1 MQEKGIYYFH
11 QGTNYHA
18 YDLLGAH
25 YQKGA
30 TIFRVWAPNAKI
42 VSVVGEFN
50 NWDTTQNVMHKI
62 SNQGIF
68 EVTIEGVKEY
78 QCYQYAILT
87 TDNQLLF
94 KSDPYGY
101 HAELRPEKAS
111 KVYDL
116 EGFTF
121 SDQEWMKERKNRQAL
136 NQPMNIYEV
145 HLGSWRRY
153 QDGSFFDYEKLA
165 YELSKYVKKMGYTH
179 IEIMPISE
187 YPYDPS
193 WGYQVTGYYA
203 ITSRYGTP
211 KDFMRFVDILHHE
224 NIGVILDW
232 VPGHFT
238 KDSYGLIEFDGKPLY
253 EPSDETK
260 KEHEGWGTRCF
271 DYGRNEVQCFLVS
284 NAVFLFEKF
293 HIDGLRVDAVASMLY
308 LDYGRTDGNWHKNH
322 LGTNINLEAVAF
334 LQKLNATI
342 HQFFPGVLMIAEES
356 TAYPKV
362 TYATNENGLGFDYKW
377 NMGWMNDSLSYIK
390 TNPLFRQY
398 DHHKLTFQLTYIFS
412 ERYILPLSH
421 DEVVHLKGSLIHK
434 MPGEYE
440 EKFASLKTYF
450 TYMMTH
456 PGKKLLFMGGEI
468 GQFREWSEER
478 ELDWSVLNY
487 QQHQGLQA
495 YVQDLNHLYLKSKPL
510 YENELNW
517 DGFRWL
523 MVNDANH
530 NVLAYERKDY
540 ENHSLYII
548 LNFAYCNWENYLLP
562 LDNGLYEVV
571 LSSSDKQYG
580 GNIQLKSNQF
590 IVINQKLKINL
601 PSNTG
606 IILRKVEEY
615 V

>member
-11 QGTNYHA
+11 QGTNYRA
-18 YDLLGAH
+18 YELLGAH
-25 YQKGA
+25 YEEKA
-30 TIFRVWAPNAKI
+30 TTFRVWAPNAKV

-50 NWDTTQNVMHKI
+50 QWDTTRNVMHKI

-68 EVTIEGVKEY
+68 EVVIEGVKEY

-87 TDNQLLF
+87 RDNQLLF
-94 KSDPYGY
+94 KTDPYGY

-111 KVYDL
+111 KVYQL

-121 SDQEWMKERKNRQAL
+121 SDQKWMSERKNRQSL
-136 NQPMNIYEV
+136 NQPINIYEV
-145 HLGSWRRY
+145 HLGSWRKY

-165 YELSKYVKKMGYTH
+165 GELSAYVKKMGYTH

-211 KDFMRFVDILHHE
+211 QDFMRFVDTLHQE
-224 NIGVILDW
+224 NIGIILDW

-238 KDSYGLIEFDGKPLY
+238 KDSHGLIEFDGQPLY
-253 EPSDETK
+253 EPSDPTK
-260 KEHEGWGTRCF
+260 KEHESWGTRCF

-308 LDYGRTDGNWHKNH
+308 LDYGRSQGNWHQNY
-322 LGTNINLEAVAF
+322 LGTNINLEAVSF
-334 LQKLNATI
+334 LQKLNATV
-342 HQFFPGVLMIAEES
+342 HQYFPGVLMIAEES
-356 TAYPKV
+356 TAYPRV
-362 TYATNENGLGFDYKW
+362 TYATSENGLGFDYKW
-377 NMGWMNDSLSYIK
+377 NMGWMNDTLSYIK
-390 TNPLFRQY
+390 TDPLFRRY
-398 DHHKLTFQLTYIFS
+398 DHHKLTFQLTYIFH
-412 ERYILPLSH
+412 EHYVLPLSH

-434 MPGEYE
+434 MPGEYA
-440 EKFASLKTYF
+440 EKFASLRTYF
-450 TYMMTH
+450 MYMMTH

-468 GQFREWSEER
+468 GQFREWSEAR
-478 ELDWSVLNY
+478 ELDWSVLKY
-487 QQHQGLQA
+487 ELHQGLQTF
-495 YVQDLNHLYLKSKPL
+495 VQDLNHLYLESKPL
-510 YENELNW
+510 YENEINW

-523 MVNDANH
+523 MVDDENH
-530 NVLAYERKDY
+530 NVLAYQRKDFT
-540 ENHSLYII
+540 NQSLYII
-548 LNFAYCNWENYLLP
+548 LNFAYCNWDNYLFT
-562 LDNGLYEVV
+562 LDNGRYEVV
-571 LSSSDKQYG
+571 LSSSDKKYG
-580 GNIQLKSNQF
+580 GNTQLKNTQF
-590 IVINQKLKINL
+590 VAINQKLNINL